1 MTTKRFLT
9 AWAVTAIA
17 LFALNGVFHGLV
29 AADFFDKNNAGLGD
43 AAVKMAD
50 FNPLPI
56 AILEVL
62 LGFCLTW
69 IFSKTN
75 TEQLTLRDALTIGGL
90 FHLSTAATYNLA
102 SMATLVAW
110 PLQLLAG
117 DVAWHILM
125 GIVAGWLIYKIG
137 LRRQ

>member
-9 AWAVTAIA
+9 AWAVTTIA

-43 AAVKMAD
+43 AAVKTAD

-56 AILEVL
+56 AILEML
-62 LGFCLTW
+62 LGFCLIW
-69 IFSKTN
+69 IFSQTDAKRI
-75 TEQLTLRDALTIGGL
+75 TLRDALTIGGL
-90 FHLSTAATYNLA
+90 FHLSTSATYNLA
-102 SMATLVAW
+102 NMATLAAW
-110 PLQLLAG
+110 PLQLLVV

-125 GIVAGWLIYKIG
+125 GLVAGWLTYKIG
-137 LRRQ
+137 LKKG